1 MKNYPNNYNPIIE
14 YHNQIEKGEVVVS
27 NKVKIVYKE
36 LVRVI
41 NDEEGEWEYNP
52 QKALHAIK
60 FIEGFCKHRKGS
72 VAGKLSLIHI

>member
-52 QKALHAIK
+52 QKALHQK
-60 FIEGFCKHRKGS
+60 ELR
-72 VAGKLSLIHI
+72 